1 MTSGGGSDVPVSEW
15 QDVMDIPLPAA
26 RKMTFGSS

>member
-15 QDVMDIPLPAA
+15 QGVTDIPLPTAK
-26 RKMTFGSS
+26 KMAL